1 MQNNKLAQTKTSLVV
16 LPGVPAPPLAP
27 ALVAE
32 QTNSVEARPALGS
45 ELVRVPN
52 PLALGRSQPHSEEE
66 TQVGKTHRSCAR
78 CSFLGGDPVN
88 IPCEMDPV
96 KPG

>member
-27 ALVAE
+27 ALVDE
-32 QTNSVEARPALGS
+32 RTNSVEARPALGS
-45 ELVRVPN
+45 EPTTSFR
-52 PLALGRSQPHSEEE
+52 GGDTSRSR
-66 TQVGKTHRSCAR
+66 QVEKTHGSCAR
-78 CSFLGGDPVN
+78 CPFLGGDPVN